1 MAILWSLSILTAR
14 LWQSC
19 MLSAQPAIGGS
30 PPLLNPLI
38 DYSRQPRLWAH
49 SFSHQSALV
58 VSASALQQCPS
69 LMATLIRAT
78 TSFAEKMTIC
88 VLLRVKIAV
97 WCWI

>member
-1 MAILWSLSILTAR
+1 MVFVHPHR
-14 LWQSC
+14 
-19 MLSAQPAIGGS
+19 SALAVLHVIGPAS
-30 PPLLNPLI
+30 YRWVPPLLNPLI